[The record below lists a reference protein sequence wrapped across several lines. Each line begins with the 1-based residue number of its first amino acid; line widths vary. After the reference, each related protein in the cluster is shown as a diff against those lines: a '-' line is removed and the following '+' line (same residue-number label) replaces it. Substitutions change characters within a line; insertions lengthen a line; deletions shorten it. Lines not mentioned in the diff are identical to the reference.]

1 MNPKASPSPQFQSET
16 DYARHTHSVQF
27 YSDDP
32 FLIDALSRFIGAA
45 LGAGD
50 AGIVIATESHRSQL
64 AERLAARGVDV
75 NLAVEQ
81 GRYIALDAAQTLA
94 QFMANGFP
102 DEERF
107 ANVIGGV
114 ITRSKAATGLAH
126 SRVSLFGEMVAL
138 LWGEGKTEAALRLE
152 QLWNQIAQSHS
163 FSLVCAYPL
172 AHFYRADQSE
182 EFLKVC
188 AEHSAVIPAEDFT
201 LAENDERYRIIAY
214 WQQRAQALDSAAAE
228 HHEAQVDARKLA
240 AIVESSDDAIVSKDL
255 KGIVTSWNAAAE
267 RIFGY
272 RPEEMIG
279 HSILKL
285 IPPELHSDEDMILAK
300 MTRGERLEHFETVR
314 LHKSGR
320 RIHVS
325 ITVSP
330 VKDASGRI
338 IGAAKIARDITE
350 RIHTEQALR
359 RTEKLAATGQ
369 LAASIAHE
377 INNPMQALANLLSL
391 ISYKTSLDEN
401 TRNLCALADSEL
413 HRMAHIT
420 RQMLSFYRETAV
432 PIPLKLTE
440 VMEDVLEIFAQ
451 RLNSNGI
458 KVERR
463 YDLIPEVHAYPVE
476 MRQLFANLIA
486 NAIEAIETRGRIVI
500 HIAAGHVWKN
510 GMRRGV
516 RITIADNGSGI
527 ASDVR
532 ARIFEA
538 FFTTKAERG
547 TGMGL
552 WVADGI
558 VGKHGGSIRIHS
570 STGNARH
577 GTVFSIFLPLEVE
590 ERVLAQT
597 ARVQAVHK

>member
-1 MNPKASPSPQFQSET
+1 MNPKASPRSQSEP
-16 DYARHTHSVQF
+16 DYSKHTHSVQF

-32 FLIDALSRFIGAA
+32 FLIDALSRFMGAA

-50 AGIVIATESHRSQL
+50 AGVVIATESHRSQL
-64 AERLAARGVDV
+64 AVRLAERGVDV

-94 QFMANGFP
+94 QFMDNGFP

-107 ANVIGGV
+107 AQVIGGV
-114 ITRSKAATGLAH
+114 ISRAKAATGLAQN
-126 SRVSLFGEMVAL
+126 RASLFGEMVAL

-188 AEHSAVIPAEDFT
+188 AEHSAVIPAEDYT
-201 LAENDERYRIIAY
+201 LAGEDERYRIIAY
-214 WQQRAQALDSAAAE
+214 WQQRAQALDAAAVA
-228 HHEAQVDARKLA
+228 HHQADADARKLA
-240 AIVESSDDAIVSKDL
+240 AIVESSDDGIVSKDL

-272 RPEEMIG
+272 KAEEMIG
-279 HSILKL
+279 HSILKI
-285 IPPELHSDEDMILAK
+285 IPPELHPDEDMILGK
-300 MTRGERLEHFETVR
+300 ISRGERLDHFETVR
-314 LHKSGR
+314 MHKSGR

-330 VKDASGRI
+330 IRDAAGRV

-350 RIHTEQALR
+350 RVNTEQALR

-432 PIPLKLTE
+432 PVPLKLTE
-440 VMEDVLEIFAQ
+440 VMEDVLDLFAQ

-476 MRQLFANLIA
+476 MRQLFANLIG
-486 NAIEAIETRGRIVI
+486 NAIEAMETRGRIVI
-500 HIAAGHVWKN
+500 HLAAGREWA
-510 GMRRGV
+510 GSRRGV

-527 ASDVR
+527 SPDAR
-532 ARIFEA
+532 ERIFEP

-547 TGMGL
+547 TGLGL
-552 WVADGI
+552 WVASGI
-558 VGKHGGSIRIHS
+558 VSKHSGSIRVHTS
-570 STGNARH
+570 FGKSRH
-577 GTVFSIFLPLEVE
+577 GTVFSIFLPLEGE
-590 ERVLAQT
+590 GKS
-597 ARVQAVHK
+597 ARKNIEARAVQS

>member
-1 MNPKASPSPQFQSET
+1 MNPKASPQPQSEP
-16 DYARHTHSVQF
+16 DYSKHTHSVQF

-32 FLIDALSRFIGAA
+32 FLIDALSRFMGAA

-50 AGIVIATESHRSQL
+50 AGIVIATEAHRSQL
-64 AERLAARGVDV
+64 AERLSARGVDV

-81 GRYIALDAAQTLA
+81 GRYVALDAAQTLA
-94 QFMANGFP
+94 QFMVNGFP
-102 DEERF
+102 DPERF
-107 ANVIGGV
+107 AQVIGGV
-114 ITRSKAATGLAH
+114 ISRAKVATGMSQTRA
-126 SRVSLFGEMVAL
+126 SLFGEMVAL

-172 AHFYRADQSE
+172 AHFYRADHSE

-188 AEHSAVIPAEDFT
+188 AEHSAVIPGEDYT
-201 LAENDERYRIIAY
+201 LAGNDERYRIIAY

-228 HHEAQVDARKLA
+228 HNQAQVDAQKLA
-240 AIVESSDDAIVSKDL
+240 AIVQSSDDGIVSKDL

-267 RIFGY
+267 RIFGWKA
-272 RPEEMIG
+272 EEMVG
-279 HSILKL
+279 HSILKI
-285 IPPELHSDEDMILAK
+285 IPPELHCDEDMILGKIA
-300 MTRGERLEHFETVR
+300 RGERLEHFETVR

-330 VKDASGRI
+330 VRDASGRVT
-338 IGAAKIARDITE
+338 GAAKIARDITE
-350 RIHTEQALR
+350 RINTEQALR

-391 ISYKTSLDEN
+391 ISYKTSLDDN
-401 TRNLCALADSEL
+401 TRKLCALADSEL

-420 RQMLSFYRETAV
+420 RQMLSFYRESAV
-432 PIPLKLTE
+432 PVPLKLTE
-440 VMEDVLEIFAQ
+440 VMEDVLELFAQ

-463 YDLIPEVHAYPVE
+463 YDLVPEVHAYPVE

-486 NAIEAIETRGRIVI
+486 NAIEATDARGRIVI
-500 HIAAGHVWKN
+500 HVSTGQEWSNSHKQ
-510 GMRRGV
+510 GV

-527 ASDVR
+527 PPDAR
-532 ARIFEA
+532 ARIFEP

-547 TGMGL
+547 TGLGL
-552 WVADGI
+552 WVANGI
-558 VGKHGGSIRIHS
+558 VGKHGGSIRLHTS
-570 STGNARH
+570 VGKERH
-577 GTVFSIFLPLEVE
+577 GTVFSIFLPLETE
-590 ERVLAQT
+590 GKIAPQSIQAEVLQ
-597 ARVQAVHK
+597 K

>member
-1 MNPKASPSPQFQSET
+1 MNPKASPQQHSDP
-16 DYARHTHSVQF
+16 DYSKHTHSVQF

-32 FLIDALSRFIGAA
+32 FLIDALSRFMGAA

-50 AGIVIATESHRSQL
+50 AGVVIATHSHREQL
-64 AERLAARGVDV
+64 ADRLAARGVDV

-81 GRYIALDAAQTLA
+81 GRYVALDAAQTLA
-94 QFMANGFP
+94 QFMVNGFP

-107 ANVIGGV
+107 AQVIGGV
-114 ITRSKAATGLAH
+114 ISRAKAATGLAQN
-126 SRVSLFGEMVAL
+126 RASLFGEMVAL

-188 AEHSAVIPAEDFT
+188 AEHSAVIPAEDYT
-201 LAENDERYRIIAY
+201 LAEEDERYRIIAY
-214 WQQRAQALDSAAAE
+214 WQQRAQSLDGAASDHRRAD
-228 HHEAQVDARKLA
+228 ADARKLA
-240 AIVESSDDAIVSKDL
+240 AIVESSDDGIVSKDL
-255 KGIVTSWNAAAE
+255 NGIVTSWNAAAE

-272 RPEEMIG
+272 KAEEMIG

-285 IPPELHSDEDMILAK
+285 IPPELHKDEDMILGK
-300 MTRGERLEHFETVR
+300 IRRDERLEHFETVR
-314 LHKSGR
+314 MHKSGR
-320 RIHVS
+320 RINVS

-330 VKDASGRI
+330 VKDATGRV
-338 IGAAKIARDITE
+338 IGAAKIARDITG
-350 RIHTEQALR
+350 RIQTEQALR

-432 PIPLKLTE
+432 PVPLKLTE
-440 VMEDVLEIFAQ
+440 VMEDVLDLYAQ

-463 YDLIPEVHAYPVE
+463 YDLIAEVHAYPVE
-476 MRQLFANLIA
+476 MRQLFANLIG
-486 NAIEAIETRGRIVI
+486 NAIEAIEARGRIVI
-500 HIAAGHVWKN
+500 HLAAGREWR
-510 GMRRGV
+510 GSRQGV

-527 ASDVR
+527 PADAR
-532 ARIFEA
+532 GRIFEP

-547 TGMGL
+547 TGLGL
-552 WVADGI
+552 WVAGGI
-558 VGKHGGSIRIHS
+558 VGKHSGSIRVHT
-570 STGNARH
+570 STRKGRH
-577 GTVFSIFLPLEVE
+577 GTVFSIFLPLEAEGKHAPQSAKTQV
-590 ERVLAQT
+590 
-597 ARVQAVHK
+597 VHK